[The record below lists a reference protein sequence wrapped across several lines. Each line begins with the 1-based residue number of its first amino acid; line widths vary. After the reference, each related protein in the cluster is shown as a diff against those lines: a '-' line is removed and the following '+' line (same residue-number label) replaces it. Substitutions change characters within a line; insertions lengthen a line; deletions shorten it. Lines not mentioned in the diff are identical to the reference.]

1 MSFPQRLPT
10 VDNDDGQWGD
20 ILNQY
25 IGLQH
30 YNLPG
35 VDSPLNGGH
44 QVVTIRPGTTAGSTA
59 PLKFMSG
66 SLMTTPEAGAVEFLT
81 NNLYFTQT
89 TSTARK
95 TIAMYDT
102 SGATGD
108 IYYRD
113 SSGFFKRLPVGS
125 SAQVLTTVSGLPAW
139 QSPSGVI
146 NNMDGGSASA
156 VYGGAVTVDGG
167 GA

>member
-1 MSFPQRLPT
+1 MSFEQRLPH
-10 VDNDDGQWGD
+10 VNDDDGQWGN

-30 YNLPG
+30 YDTGSDNAA
-35 VDSPLNGGH
+35 NGSH
-44 QVVTIRPGTTAGSTA
+44 KVVTIRPGTTAAGTA

-66 SLMTTPEAGAVEFLT
+66 SLLAAPEAGAIEFLT
-81 NNLYFTQT
+81 DTLYFTQT

-95 TIAMYDT
+95 TVATYDT
-102 SGATGD
+102 AGATGD
-108 IYYRD
+108 LYYRD
-113 SSGFFKRLPVGS
+113 SSGYFKRLPIGTGT
-125 SAQVLTTVSGLPAW
+125 QVLTSVSGLPAW

-156 VYGGAVTVDGG
+156 VYGGAVTIDGG
-167 GA
+167 AA